1 MCLMTGKHDM
11 SSERITG
18 PAAGRYNGL
27 PMKGAFNVTCQMT
40 EGNRIVHAVWLC
52 PGLEV
57 GIGVRPA
64 RDGIDAAFV

>member
-18 PAAGRYNGL
+18 PAAGRYNVL

-40 EGNRIVHAVWLC
+40 EGKQDRPRRLAVSWS
-52 PGLEV
+52 
-57 GIGVRPA
+57 
-64 RDGIDAAFV
+64 